1 MRLQLNEK
9 IPVFARV
16 CAGLLIGAAC
26 AGYFVYAQFFAE
38 KPWVLTVFHV
48 NSFSSRLEPSREAL
62 TAGGVNITAE
72 TGGAAI
78 LKSELDSLGAYSGR
92 KPAILLST
100 GMPYDTLSPFYG
112 SYHGEAEAAAY
123 NSICFDA
130 LLPGREAYEEGSGF
144 ADFASRLGV
153 SGKCAP
159 SVLSGDTSGDS
170 MPMSA
175 VRYKAFEKN
184 GRKIGVIALHA
195 EGKASGKGEP
205 VPADE
210 LSAVSRTAETL
221 RKKGIGVIIIASDGD
236 LAAAKQAARKIREAD
251 AVVSS
256 GDTILGND
264 FRDLGLPSEG
274 PYPLT
279 VRRADGSM
287 ACVSLAGRSAEILGE
302 LRLRLDSDGNVLSC
316 GGSPHLMLNGS
327 IMVEDSGD
335 KNDEVRRAV
344 ARHIYADLLK
354 PDRALSETVAK
365 YSSSIPGNRSER
377 ITESRGLYCSMG
389 DRSLRCLKSSADPTA
404 SGLGTLLGKAMLKAV
419 PEADIALLNGGAL
432 HRSMYAGP
440 VTAGMLQDMIP
451 EDDTL
456 VLMDLSGAELVGSLR
471 ALYAGIKEGYPASAQ
486 SLACGSGIRFSVG
499 NGLTLGNFEVST
511 GGAWHPVRPE
521 AYYRVV
527 TLLSLARG
535 QHGWGPLVRGR
546 KARDTG
552 IMARLAFRKFLEGEK
567 ITPQV
572 ETREMVMQPERG
584 GK

>member
-1 MRLQLNEK
+1 
-9 IPVFARV
+9 
-16 CAGLLIGAAC
+16 
-26 AGYFVYAQFFAE
+26 
-38 KPWVLTVFHV
+38 
-48 NSFSSRLEPSREAL
+48 
-62 TAGGVNITAE
+62 
-72 TGGAAI
+72 
-78 LKSELDSLGAYSGR
+78 
-92 KPAILLST
+92 
-100 GMPYDTLSPFYG
+100 
-112 SYHGEAEAAAY
+112 
-123 NSICFDA
+123 
-130 LLPGREAYEEGSGF
+130 
-144 ADFASRLGV
+144 
-153 SGKCAP
+153 
-159 SVLSGDTSGDS
+159 
-170 MPMSA
+170 
-175 VRYKAFEKN
+175 
-184 GRKIGVIALHA
+184 
-195 EGKASGKGEP
+195 
-205 VPADE
+205 
-210 LSAVSRTAETL
+210 
-221 RKKGIGVIIIASDGD
+221 
-236 LAAAKQAARKIREAD
+236 
-251 AVVSS
+251 
-256 GDTILGND
+256 
-264 FRDLGLPSEG
+264 
-274 PYPLT
+274 
-279 VRRADGSM
+279 
-287 ACVSLAGRSAEILGE
+287 
-302 LRLRLDSDGNVLSC
+302 
-316 GGSPHLMLNGS
+316 MLNGS